1 MGKIDTL
8 TKEYMR
14 RPIIFAD
21 VFNQFLYHGQQIIQP
36 DRLAELDTTEIAV
49 PYGADHV
56 SVPEQRYRDVSKM
69 LMAMTDGK
77 VAYCIL
83 AVENEAKIHYAVPVK
98 NGLYDFLQLAHQVS
112 KASASHKKSKSEE
125 KPSRNE
131 FLSGFYKS
139 DRLLPVLTVV
149 VYFGAEEWDGPLSL
163 REMYADCDET
173 VLQYVADYRI
183 NLITPRGL
191 SDKEIDEFQT
201 NLREIMR
208 YIKYSNDKKKLDN
221 ILKTEQR
228 FRSVERSAVE
238 IINAA
243 TNSKVKI
250 DEGKESVD
258 MCLAIQEMREESG
271 IEGRNEGRC
280 EGRNEGELEG
290 AITFAKELGIPK
302 EEVKKSFML
311 KYQKSEQETEELMKL
326 YWK

>member
-258 MCLAIQEMREESG
+258 MCLAIQEMREESR

-280 EGRNEGELEG
+280 EGRNEGELGG